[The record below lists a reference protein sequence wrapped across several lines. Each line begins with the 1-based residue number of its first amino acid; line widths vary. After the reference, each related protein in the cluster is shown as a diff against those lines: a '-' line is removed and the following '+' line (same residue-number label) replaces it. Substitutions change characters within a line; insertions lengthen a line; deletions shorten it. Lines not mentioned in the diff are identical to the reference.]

1 MLLQLLNHA
10 ESCTLHVHGTI
21 IWRGITCKKTPC
33 YMCDSVAGGLLL
45 KMLNIYAKYFWI
57 FPLKRNCRILIGL
70 CKVFMNRPIIFL
82 DRDNKTK
89 LVPAYLI
96 FRLDHVF
103 SRRFGQRL
111 QPIFRQFVNLINH
124 NKIQWYSRWNTSNRI
139 LSEEKK
145 QKKLINANVITRHNA
160 IVVSCDE

>member
-33 YMCDSVAGGLLL
+33 YMCNSAAGGLLL
-45 KMLNIYAKYFWI
+45 KMLNIYVKYFWI

-70 CKVFMNRPIIFL
+70 CKVFMNRPIMFL

-111 QPIFRQFVNLINH
+111 QPIF
-124 NKIQWYSRWNTSNRI
+124 KTSGLKKVYLWLLGGF
-139 LSEEKK
+139 LS
-145 QKKLINANVITRHNA
+145 
-160 IVVSCDE
+160 VSIGIFYFLWLGNGWGMVTK